1 MKAFAQTP
9 IRSRSAEEGACQISW
24 LDVLLPLV
32 LMALCFLVGLRALG
46 LVGPDEPRYAA
57 IARNM
62 ARSCDW
68 ITPRL
73 AGEPWF
79 EKPALYY
86 WLAGFAYRW
95 FGDGEF
101 AMRLP
106 SVLAAVLATLAAAW
120 AALRAYG
127 ANAARLALLM
137 LPVTVGMIGLSHSAA
152 FDMLF
157 AAFLTA
163 AAAAGAEILQ
173 KQRAGVSWMLAFG
186 FLLGVATLA
195 KGPAAVLLAGGATL
209 LWGLASRQ
217 IAAAFRFFHPACVAA
232 FAVTAVPWYALCA
245 ARNPDFLRVFFFEHN
260 VERYL
265 TPLFQ
270 HSQPRWFFIPV
281 LLLAVFP
288 WTALLVP
295 LFLDAL
301 QARNSGQWRNS
312 PTLYF
317 ACWVITPVV
326 FFTFS
331 ESKLP
336 GYILPSVPPLV
347 LILSATLARRLSG
360 KDRSPWIWPAAVA
373 CSLPL
378 LSLSAGYWVKQIPA
392 DSGMATANAWMGW
405 LALAAGGGL
414 LCAGWAWARK
424 EQAAVTGVAILMS
437 ALVVAAVVSAL
448 PRLDPYLSARAAARA
463 TAEELGSAGRVFV
476 LGEDRSFQLGLE
488 YYLDRP
494 VPPLGSPA
502 PVPVSIW
509 TTSALA
515 TNLEHQ
521 GYRYTVIRRLS
532 NAAWLLRI
540 EQAPGT

>member
-1 MKAFAQTP
+1 
-9 IRSRSAEEGACQISW
+9 
-24 LDVLLPLV
+24 
-32 LMALCFLVGLRALG
+32 
-46 LVGPDEPRYAA
+46 
-57 IARNM
+57 
-62 ARSCDW
+62 
-68 ITPRL
+68 
-73 AGEPWF
+73 
-79 EKPALYY
+79 
-86 WLAGFAYRW
+86 
-95 FGDGEF
+95 
-101 AMRLP
+101 MRLP
-106 SVLAAVLATLAAAW
+106 SVLAAVLATLAGAW

-127 ANAARLALLM
+127 AGAARLALLM

-186 FLLGVATLA
+186 FMLGFATLA
-195 KGPAAVLLAGGATL
+195 KGPSPVLLAGGATL

-217 IAAAFRFFHPACVAA
+217 IAAAFRFFHPACVAG

-245 ARNPDFLRVFFFEHN
+245 ARNPDFLRVFLFEHN

-270 HSQPRWFFIPV
+270 HSQPLWFFIPV
-281 LLLAVFP
+281 LLLAIFP

-295 LFLDAL
+295 LFLDAF
-301 QARNSGQWRNS
+301 QARDSGQWRNS

-317 ACWVITPVV
+317 ACWAATPVA

-360 KDRSPWIWPAAVA
+360 KDRSPWIWPASVA

-378 LSLSAGYWVKQIPA
+378 LSLSAGYWVQQLPA
-392 DSGMATANAWMGW
+392 DSGMATANAWTGW

-414 LCAGWAWARK
+414 LCAGLAWARK
-424 EQAAVTGVAILMS
+424 EQSAVTGVAILTS
-437 ALVVAAVVSAL
+437 ALVVAAAVSAL
-448 PRLDPYLSARAAARA
+448 PGLRSLSFGTRRRTRYSGRARLCWARFCLRR
-463 TAEELGSAGRVFV
+463 GSLISR
-476 LGEDRSFQLGLE
+476 LGLE

-515 TNLEHQ
+515 TNLLHQ

-540 EQAPGT
+540 EQAPGA